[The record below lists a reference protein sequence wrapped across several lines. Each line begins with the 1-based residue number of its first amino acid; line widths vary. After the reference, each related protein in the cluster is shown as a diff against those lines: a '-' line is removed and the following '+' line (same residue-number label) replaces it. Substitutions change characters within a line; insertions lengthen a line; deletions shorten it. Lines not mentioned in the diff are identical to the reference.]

1 MRNIEKQLDKAS
13 KLGFGRKRRTSKA
26 DRQARVAAAH
36 AARRK
41 QRLPPSPSKADN
53 DEERKQPSH
62 PLSKADSD
70 EDKSK
75 QKGNFEK
82 LVAETAELE
91 RTVDNLREKS
101 RYWKAKT
108 MELREKKK
116 RLEEDMKRNE
126 EEVQKR
132 KREAEEE
139 EREMSKKIEDLE
151 MELEREKKLHKIEIA
166 EHEATCVELEETY
179 NNLRLQFDPI
189 FERLRPFL

>member
-1 MRNIEKQLDKAS
+1 MRNIDKKLDKAS

-41 QRLPPSPSKADN
+41 QRLPPSPPRADN

-62 PLSKADSD
+62 PLSRVDSD
-70 EDKSK
+70 EEKCNS
-75 QKGNFEK
+75 EK

-101 RYWKAKT
+101 VYWKAKT

-116 RLEEDMKRNE
+116 RLEEEIKRN

-132 KREAEEE
+132 KREAEEEEE

-151 MELEREKKLHKIEIA
+151 MELEREKKLHKMEIA
-166 EHEATCVELEETY
+166 EHEAMCVELEETY
-179 NNLRLQFDPI
+179 NTLRLQFDPI